1 MKVNSINFLMQMH
14 INHTLKAN
22 IMLLISITLT
32 LFILFLSLIRVDDL
46 PDLKVK
52 EMDKYYHSFAYFT
65 LTFSWLSFFQIKNKT
80 LNKKFLFLIIIAL
93 TIFGIVIE
101 VLQRYLT
108 NYRLFDYQDMIA
120 NTIGVLIA
128 SSLFLGIRKKVF

>member
-1 MKVNSINFLMQMH
+1 MLIS
-14 INHTLKAN
+14 HTLKAK
-22 IMLLISITLT
+22 IMLLIAASLT
-32 LFILFLSLIRVDDL
+32 IGIIFLSLIRVNNL

-52 EMDKYYHSFAYFT
+52 EMDKFYHAIAYFT
-65 LTFSWLSFFQIKNKT
+65 LTLSWLSFFQIKNST
-80 LNKKFLFLIIIAL
+80 LKLNFFLLIITAL

-101 VLQRYLT
+101 VLQRVVT

-128 SSLFLGIRKKVF
+128 AFLFLAIRKKVF

>member
-1 MKVNSINFLMQMH
+1 
-14 INHTLKAN
+14 
-22 IMLLISITLT
+22 MLLISITLT

>member
-1 MKVNSINFLMQMH
+1 
-14 INHTLKAN
+14 
-22 IMLLISITLT
+22 MLLIAASLT
-32 LFILFLSLIRVDDL
+32 IGIIFLSLIRVNNL

-52 EMDKYYHSFAYFT
+52 EMDKFYHAIAYFT
-65 LTFSWLSFFQIKNKT
+65 LTLSWLSFFQIKNST
-80 LNKKFLFLIIIAL
+80 LKLNFFLLIITAL

-101 VLQRYLT
+101 VLQRVVT

-128 SSLFLGIRKKVF
+128 AFLFLAIRKKVF